1 MIVLH
6 VARARTDSINIRG
19 SLGKTRA
26 ALWITGATFLYF
38 SGCNAHTPFTLFP
51 SPPPVFLVYPC
62 RFCRVTSLSR
72 SFLTRPSSVSVS
84 PFYPRAMLLL
94 HFSFPFTCVVL
105 FSDPFLSFILD
116 PPTIPCPLMESRHS
130 RTVSP
135 FGIVTFSAEMET
147 VPKWKLFPAPTRE
160 TELPRNPLIYSI
172 ITGHR
177 PSSL

>member
-38 SGCNAHTPFTLFP
+38 SGCNAHTPFTLFS

-94 HFSFPFTCVVL
+94 YFSFPFTRVVL
-105 FSDPFLSFILD
+105 FSDLFLSFILD
-116 PPTIPCPLMESRHS
+116 PLTIPCPLTEQMENRHS

-147 VPKWKLFPAPTRE
+147 VPVSYSRLLLTKLSFRV
-160 TELPRNPLIYSI
+160 I
-172 ITGHR
+172 H
-177 PSSL
+177 